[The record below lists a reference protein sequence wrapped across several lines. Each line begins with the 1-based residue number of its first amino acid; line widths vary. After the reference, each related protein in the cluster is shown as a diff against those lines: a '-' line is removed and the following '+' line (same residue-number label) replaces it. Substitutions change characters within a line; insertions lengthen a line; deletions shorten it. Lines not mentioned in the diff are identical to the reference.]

1 MSLNVIGVIAKVYQ
15 KYIVKPGRTF
25 LIYSA
30 HVITEFFK
38 LFQKLNSNS
47 FEFKV
52 IKTFLQNAFISRYFM
67 LRVRIRRHR
76 FLFRNFFFFQIFFW
90 FQVKYPNENYLNYQ
104 SLIKNKHFCELSQ
117 PNILFQQELSLEKL
131 SFSCLEPCSKFIM

>member
-76 FLFRNFFFFQIFFW
+76 F
-90 FQVKYPNENYLNYQ
+90 
-104 SLIKNKHFCELSQ
+104 
-117 PNILFQQELSLEKL
+117 
-131 SFSCLEPCSKFIM
+131 FI